1 MAIVIRQFSFSDAYE
16 AVINLWSKAG
26 EGIHLGPS
34 DDPEEIKKKSDFDPG
49 LFLVAEKDEG
59 IVGSAIGGFDGR
71 RGLIYH
77 LAVAKEERTSGLGS
91 LMMQEVERH
100 LGERGCIRAY
110 LLVTNDNVNAID
122 FYAKRGWSQ
131 MDLLILAKNLS

>member
-1 MAIVIRQFSFSDAYE
+1 MAIVIRQFSFSDAHE

-26 EGIHLGPS
+26 EGIHPGPS

-71 RGLIYH
+71 R
-77 LAVAKEERTSGLGS
+77 
-91 LMMQEVERH
+91 
-100 LGERGCIRAY
+100 
-110 LLVTNDNVNAID
+110 VNAID